1 MKNACVIGYGA
12 IGPIH
17 AAGLEKADNV
27 NLFGICDINKERA
40 DKGAEKHNCKVFYSF
55 EDVLKNPEIDSVHI
69 CTPHFLHDTMAIAAS
84 DAGKE
89 VVLEKPVAINLERM
103 EEMTEKLKGKKV
115 CVMVQSRTNSAI
127 CEFKRLMEEDKS
139 LGKLIGGFASQT
151 WCRDAAYYAQDA
163 WRGKWETEGGGVLI
177 NQAIHLIDLVS
188 YVAGDIKSV
197 KGSISNKTL
206 QGVIEV
212 EDTAD
217 AIFTLENNVKICYY
231 ATNGYS
237 SFLPVRLEL
246 QFENALLRYADN
258 MLYKITE
265 DNAEVVAKNSDAYG
279 GKKDWGDGHTAV
291 INSFYN
297 GGKYP
302 TLNDVKNSMTALYKF
317 YESAK
322 NDGKEMIL

>member
-17 AAGLEKADNV
+17 AMGIEKAQNV
-27 NLFGICDINKERA
+27 NLFGICDIDKERA
-40 DKGAEKHNCKVFYSF
+40 DIAAQKYNCKTYYDFD
-55 EDVLKNPEIDSVHI
+55 DVLNDPEVDSVHI
-69 CTPHFLHDTMAIAAS
+69 CTPHYLHDTMAIAAA

-89 VVLEKPVAINLERM
+89 VVLEKPVAINLKRM
-103 EEMTEKLKGKKV
+103 EAMYEKLKDKKV
-115 CVMVQSRTNSAI
+115 CVMVQSRNNGAI
-127 CEFKRLMEEDKS
+127 CEFKKLIENDKT

-151 WCRDAAYYAQDA
+151 WCRDKSYYDQGE
-163 WRGKWETEGGGVLI
+163 WRGKWDTEGGGVLI

-188 YVAGDIKSV
+188 YIAGDIKSV

-206 QGVIEV
+206 EGVIEV

-217 AIFTLENNVKICYY
+217 AIFALENDVKICYY
-231 ATNGYS
+231 ATNGYN

-258 MLYKITE
+258 MLYKVTE
-265 DNAEVVAKNSDAYG
+265 DDAKVIAKNSDNYG
-279 GKKDWGDGHTAV
+279 GKTDWGDGHATV
-291 INSFYN
+291 IENFYN
-297 GGKYP
+297 GREYP
-302 TLNDVKNSMTALYKF
+302 TLDDVKNSMTALFKF

-322 NDGKEMIL
+322 NNGKEMML